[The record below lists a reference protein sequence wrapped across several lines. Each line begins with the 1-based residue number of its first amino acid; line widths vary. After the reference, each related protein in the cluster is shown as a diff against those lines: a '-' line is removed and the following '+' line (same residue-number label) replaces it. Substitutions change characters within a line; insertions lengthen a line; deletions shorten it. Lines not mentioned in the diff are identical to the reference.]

1 MMNKKVWV
9 NGCFDIL
16 HAGHIKLLEFA
27 KMQGDFLY
35 VGLDSD
41 YRITQSKGEG
51 RPINDWKSRVTIMES
66 IKYVDM
72 VTFFDTDYQL
82 ERLIE
87 EFKPNV
93 MVIGEEYREKR
104 IIGGEFCEKI
114 TYFPRYNN
122 LSTTNLINIIKN
134 DNFNN

>member
-1 MMNKKVWV
+1 MNKKVWV

-41 YRITQSKGEG
+41 YRITKSKGEG
-51 RPINDWKSRVTIMES
+51 RPVNDWRSRVTIMES

>member
-1 MMNKKVWV
+1 MKKLVWV

-27 KMQGDFLY
+27 KNQGDFLY

-41 YRITQSKGEG
+41 YRIKESKGEG
-51 RPINDWKSRVTIMES
+51 RPVNNWMSRVTMMES
-66 IKYVDM
+66 IKYVDK
-72 VTFFDTDYQL
+72 VTLFDTEYQL

-104 IIGGEFCEKI
+104 IIGAEFCDKI
-114 TYFPRYNN
+114 TFYPRYNN

-134 DNFNN
+134 DN

>member
-41 YRITQSKGEG
+41 YRITKSKGEG
-51 RPINDWKSRVTIMES
+51 RPVNDWRSRVTIMES